1 MNLRRL
7 YNNPEAK
14 KITVKFIVIFLVG
27 VMSIFGATYYVVNN
41 INKTLIDQNT
51 SVLGCIIENKDI
63 PEIIKGFYEIKD
75 GNELVQA
82 KEILKSYGYD
92 DELSILINEVTN
104 KFYTEILVIFIPI
117 IILFTIMLYLIFI
130 KELKD
135 IYVQVDNIVKNI
147 SDTSSGKFKKIEPKY
162 EEGDVAILTTS
173 LNYMGERV
181 NNSIQK
187 LKEDKD
193 NLKDFLSDISH
204 QLKTPLASLVMF
216 TDLIK
221 ENEDMPKE
229 DRAKFLEKCD
239 EQEVRMEWLIMN
251 LLKVSHQLKTPL
263 ASLVMFT
270 DLIKENEDMPKEDRA
285 KFLEKCDEQEVR
297 MEWLIMNLL
306 KVGRLEAGAINFKRE
321 RQTLRETIELAVSSL
336 VGEAERKNQK
346 LILTGDLDCQVIHDR
361 EWLGEAISNI
371 AKNAIEHTQDG
382 GEIEIRVSDGKIIK
396 NIYIKDNGPG
406 IPKDIR
412 KKVFKRF
419 YKGESSTDPK
429 SIEYLY

>member
-1 MNLRRL
+1 MSLRRL

-27 VMSIFGATYYVVNN
+27 VISIFGATYYVVNN
-41 INKTLIDQNT
+41 INRTLMDQNT
-51 SVLGCIIENKDI
+51 SVLSSIIENKDI

-75 GNELVQA
+75 GNELVEA

-147 SDTSSGKFKKIEPKY
+147 SDTSNGKFKKIEPKY

-187 LKEDKD
+187 LKEDKE

-216 TDLIK
+216 TDL
-221 ENEDMPKE
+221 M
-229 DRAKFLEKCD
+229 
-239 EQEVRMEWLIMN
+239 
-251 LLKVSHQLKTPL
+251 
-263 ASLVMFT
+263 
-270 DLIKENEDMPKEDRA
+270 KENEDMPKEDRA

-321 RQTLRETIELAVSSL
+321 RQPLRETIELAVSSL

-346 LILTGDLDCQVIHDR
+346 LIVTGDLDCQVIHDR
-361 EWLGEAISNI
+361 EWLGEAVSNI
-371 AKNAIEHTQDG
+371 TKNAIEHTQDG
-382 GEIEIRVSDGKIIK
+382 GEIEIRVSEGKIIK

-406 IPKDIR
+406 ISKDIR

-429 SIEYLY
+429 SIGIGLSLSKSIVEELGGEIRLISEEGEGTVFIISFIEMD

>member
-1 MNLRRL
+1 MNLKRL

-14 KITVKFIVIFLVG
+14 KITSKFLIIFLVG
-27 VMSIFGATYYVVNN
+27 VISIFGATYYVVEN
-41 INKTLIDQNT
+41 INKTLLDQNI
-51 SVLGCIIENKDI
+51 SVISSVIENK
-63 PEIIKGFYEIKD
+63 EISEVIKGFYEIKD
-75 GNELVQA
+75 GNELVEA
-82 KEILKSYGYD
+82 KEILESYGYD
-92 DELSILINEVTN
+92 DDLSIMVNEVTN

-147 SDTSSGKFKKIEPKY
+147 SDTSNGKFKKIEPKY
-162 EEGDVAILTTS
+162 KEGDVAILTTS

-187 LKEDKD
+187 LNEDKD

-216 TDLIK
+216 TDLMK

-229 DRAKFLEKCD
+229 DRAKFLD
-239 EQEVRMEWLIMN
+239 
-251 LLKVSHQLKTPL
+251 
-263 ASLVMFT
+263 
-270 DLIKENEDMPKEDRA
+270 
-285 KFLEKCDEQEVR
+285 KCDEQEVR

-306 KVGRLEAGAINFKRE
+306 KVGRLEAGAVNFKRE
-321 RQTLRETIELAVSSL
+321 RQPLRETIELAVSSL
-336 VGEAERKNQK
+336 IGEAERKNQK
-346 LILTGDLDCQVIHDR
+346 LIVTGDLDCEVVHDR

-371 AKNAIEHTQDG
+371 TKNAIEHTQDS
-382 GEIEIRVSDGKIIK
+382 GEIEIRVSEGKIIK

-429 SIEYLY
+429 SIGIGLSLSKSIVEELGGEIRLISEEGEGTTFIISFIEM

>member
-1 MNLRRL
+1 MNLKRL

-14 KITVKFIVIFLVG
+14 KVTIKFSIIFLFG
-27 VMSIFGATYYVVNN
+27 VISIFGATYYVVNN
-41 INKTLIDQNT
+41 INRTLMDQNT
-51 SVLGCIIENKDI
+51 SVLSSIIENKDI
-63 PEIIKGFYEIKD
+63 PEVIKGFYEIKD
-75 GNELVQA
+75 GNELVEA

-92 DELSILINEVTN
+92 DELSIMVNEVTN
-104 KFYTEILVIFIPI
+104 KFYKEILVIFIPI
-117 IILFTIMLYLIFI
+117 MILFTIMLYLIFI

-147 SDTSSGKFKKIEPKY
+147 SDTSNGKFKKIEPKY

-187 LKEDKD
+187 LNEDKE

-216 TDLIK
+216 TDL
-221 ENEDMPKE
+221 M
-229 DRAKFLEKCD
+229 
-239 EQEVRMEWLIMN
+239 
-251 LLKVSHQLKTPL
+251 
-263 ASLVMFT
+263 
-270 DLIKENEDMPKEDRA
+270 KENEDMPKEDRA

-321 RQTLRETIELAVSSL
+321 RQPLRETIELAVSSL
-336 VGEAERKNQK
+336 VGEVERKNQK
-346 LILTGDLDCQVIHDR
+346 LMITGELDCEVVHDR

-371 AKNAIEHTQDG
+371 TKNAIEHTQDG
-382 GEIEIRVSDGKIIK
+382 GEIEIRVSEGKIIK

-429 SIEYLY
+429 SIGIGLSLSKSIVEELGGEIRLISEEGEGTVFIISFIEM

>member
-1 MNLRRL
+1 MNLKRL

-14 KITVKFIVIFLVG
+14 KITSKFLIIFLVG
-27 VMSIFGATYYVVNN
+27 VISIFGATYYVVEN
-41 INKTLIDQNT
+41 INKTLLDQNI
-51 SVLGCIIENKDI
+51 SVISSVIENK
-63 PEIIKGFYEIKD
+63 EISEVIKGFYEIKD
-75 GNELVQA
+75 GNELVEA
-82 KEILKSYGYD
+82 KEILESYGYD
-92 DELSILINEVTN
+92 DDLSIMVNEVTN

-147 SDTSSGKFKKIEPKY
+147 SNTSNGKFKKIEPKY

-187 LKEDKD
+187 LNEDKD

-216 TDLIK
+216 TDLMK

-229 DRAKFLEKCD
+229 DRAKFLD
-239 EQEVRMEWLIMN
+239 
-251 LLKVSHQLKTPL
+251 
-263 ASLVMFT
+263 
-270 DLIKENEDMPKEDRA
+270 
-285 KFLEKCDEQEVR
+285 KCDEQEVR

-306 KVGRLEAGAINFKRE
+306 KVGRLEAGAVNFKRE
-321 RQTLRETIELAVSSL
+321 RQPLRETIELAVSSL
-336 VGEAERKNQK
+336 IGEAERKNQK
-346 LILTGDLDCQVIHDR
+346 LIVTGDLDCEVVHDR

-371 AKNAIEHTQDG
+371 TKNAIEHTQDS
-382 GEIEIRVSDGKIIK
+382 GEIEIRVSEGKIIK

-429 SIEYLY
+429 SIGIGLSLSKSIVEELGGEIRLISEEGEGTTFIISFIEMD

>member
-1 MNLRRL
+1 MDLKRL

-14 KITVKFIVIFLVG
+14 KVTIKFSIIFLFG
-27 VMSIFGATYYVVNN
+27 VISIFGATYYVVNN
-41 INKTLIDQNT
+41 INRTLMDQNT
-51 SVLGCIIENKDI
+51 SVLSSIIENKDI
-63 PEIIKGFYEIKD
+63 PEVIKGFYEIKD
-75 GNELVQA
+75 GNELVEA
-82 KEILKSYGYD
+82 KGILKSYGYD
-92 DELSILINEVTN
+92 DELSIMVNEVTN
-104 KFYTEILVIFIPI
+104 KFYKEILVIFIPI
-117 IILFTIMLYLIFI
+117 MILFTIMLYLIFI

-135 IYVQVDNIVKNI
+135 IYFQVDNIVKNI
-147 SDTSSGKFKKIEPKY
+147 SDTSNGKFKKIEPKY

-187 LKEDKD
+187 LKEDKE

-216 TDLIK
+216 IDL
-221 ENEDMPKE
+221 M
-229 DRAKFLEKCD
+229 
-239 EQEVRMEWLIMN
+239 
-251 LLKVSHQLKTPL
+251 
-263 ASLVMFT
+263 
-270 DLIKENEDMPKEDRA
+270 KENEDMPKEDRA

-321 RQTLRETIELAVSSL
+321 RQPLKETIELAVSSL
-336 VGEAERKNQK
+336 VGEVERKNQK
-346 LILTGDLDCQVIHDR
+346 LIITGDLECEIVLDR

-371 AKNAIEHTQDG
+371 TKNAIEHTQDG
-382 GEIEIRVSDGKIIK
+382 GEIEIRVSEGKIIK

-429 SIEYLY
+429 SIGIGLSLSKSIVEELGGEIRLISEEGKGTTFIISFIEM

>member
-1 MNLRRL
+1 MNLKRL

-14 KITVKFIVIFLVG
+14 KITSKFLIIFLVG
-27 VMSIFGATYYVVNN
+27 VISIFGATYYVVEN
-41 INKTLIDQNT
+41 INKTLLDQNI
-51 SVLGCIIENKDI
+51 SVISSVIENK
-63 PEIIKGFYEIKD
+63 EISEVIKGFYEIKD
-75 GNELVQA
+75 GNELVEA
-82 KEILKSYGYD
+82 KEILESYGYD
-92 DELSILINEVTN
+92 DDLSIMVNEVTN

-147 SDTSSGKFKKIEPKY
+147 SDTSNGKFKKIEPKY

-187 LKEDKD
+187 LNEDKD

-216 TDLIK
+216 TDLMK
-221 ENEDMPKE
+221 ENEDMPNE
-229 DRAKFLEKCD
+229 DRAKFLD
-239 EQEVRMEWLIMN
+239 
-251 LLKVSHQLKTPL
+251 
-263 ASLVMFT
+263 
-270 DLIKENEDMPKEDRA
+270 
-285 KFLEKCDEQEVR
+285 KCDEQEVR

-306 KVGRLEAGAINFKRE
+306 KVGRLEAGAVNFKRE
-321 RQTLRETIELAVSSL
+321 RQPLRETIELAVSSL
-336 VGEAERKNQK
+336 IGEAERKNQK
-346 LILTGDLDCQVIHDR
+346 LIVTGDLDCEVVHDR

-371 AKNAIEHTQDG
+371 TKNAIEHTQDS
-382 GEIEIRVSDGKIIK
+382 GEIEIRVSEGKIIK

-429 SIEYLY
+429 SIGIGLSLSKSIVEELGGEIRLISEEGEGTTFIISFIEMD

>member
-1 MNLRRL
+1 MNLKRL

-14 KITVKFIVIFLVG
+14 KITSKFLIIFLVG
-27 VMSIFGATYYVVNN
+27 VISIFGATYYVVEN
-41 INKTLIDQNT
+41 INKTLLDQNI
-51 SVLGCIIENKDI
+51 SVISSVIENK
-63 PEIIKGFYEIKD
+63 EISEVIKGFYEIKD
-75 GNELVQA
+75 GNELVEA
-82 KEILKSYGYD
+82 KEILESYGYD
-92 DELSILINEVTN
+92 DDLSIMVNEVTN

-147 SDTSSGKFKKIEPKY
+147 SDTSNGKFKKIESKY

-187 LKEDKD
+187 LNEDKD

-216 TDLIK
+216 TDLMK

-229 DRAKFLEKCD
+229 DRAKFLD
-239 EQEVRMEWLIMN
+239 
-251 LLKVSHQLKTPL
+251 
-263 ASLVMFT
+263 
-270 DLIKENEDMPKEDRA
+270 
-285 KFLEKCDEQEVR
+285 KCDEQEVR

-306 KVGRLEAGAINFKRE
+306 KVGRLEAGAVNFKRE
-321 RQTLRETIELAVSSL
+321 RQPLRETIELAVSSL
-336 VGEAERKNQK
+336 IGEAERKNQK
-346 LILTGDLDCQVIHDR
+346 LIVTGDLDCEVVHDR

-371 AKNAIEHTQDG
+371 TKNAIEHTQDS
-382 GEIEIRVSDGKIIK
+382 GEIEIRVSEGKIIK

-429 SIEYLY
+429 SIGIGLSLSKSIVEELGGEIRLISEEGEGTTFIISFIEMD

>member
-1 MNLRRL
+1 MNLKRL

-14 KITVKFIVIFLVG
+14 KITSKFLIIFLVG
-27 VMSIFGATYYVVNN
+27 VISIFGATYYVVEN
-41 INKTLIDQNT
+41 INKTLLDQNI
-51 SVLGCIIENKDI
+51 SVISSVIENK
-63 PEIIKGFYEIKD
+63 EISEVIKGFYEIKD
-75 GNELVQA
+75 GNELVEA
-82 KEILKSYGYD
+82 KEILESYGYD
-92 DELSILINEVTN
+92 DDLSIMVNEVTN

-147 SDTSSGKFKKIEPKY
+147 SDTSNGKFRKIEPKY

-187 LKEDKD
+187 LNEDKD

-216 TDLIK
+216 TDLMK

-229 DRAKFLEKCD
+229 DRAKFLD
-239 EQEVRMEWLIMN
+239 
-251 LLKVSHQLKTPL
+251 
-263 ASLVMFT
+263 
-270 DLIKENEDMPKEDRA
+270 
-285 KFLEKCDEQEVR
+285 KCDEQEVR

-306 KVGRLEAGAINFKRE
+306 KVGRLEAGAVNFKRE
-321 RQTLRETIELAVSSL
+321 RQPLRETIELAVSSL
-336 VGEAERKNQK
+336 IGEAERKNQK
-346 LILTGDLDCQVIHDR
+346 LIVTGDLDCEVVHDR

-371 AKNAIEHTQDG
+371 TKNAIEHTQDS
-382 GEIEIRVSDGKIIK
+382 GEIEIRVSEGKIIK

-429 SIEYLY
+429 SIGIGLSLSKSIVEELGGEIRLISEEGEGTTFIISFIEMD

>member
-1 MNLRRL
+1 MNLKRL

-14 KITVKFIVIFLVG
+14 KITSKFLIIFLVG
-27 VMSIFGATYYVVNN
+27 VISIFGATYYVVEN
-41 INKTLIDQNT
+41 INKTLLDQNI
-51 SVLGCIIENKDI
+51 SVISSVIENK
-63 PEIIKGFYEIKD
+63 EISEVIKGFYEIKD
-75 GNELVQA
+75 GNELVEA
-82 KEILKSYGYD
+82 KEILESYGYD
-92 DELSILINEVTN
+92 DDLSIMVNEVTN

-147 SDTSSGKFKKIEPKY
+147 SDTSNGKFKKIEPKY

-187 LKEDKD
+187 LNEDKD

-204 QLKTPLASLVMF
+204 QLKTQLASLVMF
-216 TDLIK
+216 TDLMK

-229 DRAKFLEKCD
+229 DRAKFLD
-239 EQEVRMEWLIMN
+239 
-251 LLKVSHQLKTPL
+251 
-263 ASLVMFT
+263 
-270 DLIKENEDMPKEDRA
+270 
-285 KFLEKCDEQEVR
+285 KCDEQEVR

-306 KVGRLEAGAINFKRE
+306 KVGRLEAGAVNFKRE
-321 RQTLRETIELAVSSL
+321 RQPLRETIELAVSSL
-336 VGEAERKNQK
+336 IGEAERKNQK
-346 LILTGDLDCQVIHDR
+346 LIVTGDLDCEVVHDR

-371 AKNAIEHTQDG
+371 TKNAIEHTQDS
-382 GEIEIRVSDGKIIK
+382 GEIEIRVSEGKIIK

-429 SIEYLY
+429 SIGIGLSLSKSIVEELGGEIRLISEEGEGTTFIISFIEMD

>member
-1 MNLRRL
+1 MNLKRL

-14 KITVKFIVIFLVG
+14 KITSKFLIIFLVG
-27 VMSIFGATYYVVNN
+27 VISIFGATYYVVEN
-41 INKTLIDQNT
+41 INKTLLDQNI
-51 SVLGCIIENKDI
+51 SVISSVIENK
-63 PEIIKGFYEIKD
+63 EISEVIKGFYEIKD
-75 GNELVQA
+75 GNELVEA
-82 KEILKSYGYD
+82 KEILESYGYD
-92 DELSILINEVTN
+92 DDLSIMVNEVTN

-147 SDTSSGKFKKIEPKY
+147 SDTSNGKFKKIEPKY

-187 LKEDKD
+187 LNEDKD

-216 TDLIK
+216 TDLMK

-229 DRAKFLEKCD
+229 DRAKFLD
-239 EQEVRMEWLIMN
+239 
-251 LLKVSHQLKTPL
+251 
-263 ASLVMFT
+263 
-270 DLIKENEDMPKEDRA
+270 
-285 KFLEKCDEQEVR
+285 KCDEQEVR

-306 KVGRLEAGAINFKRE
+306 KVGRLEAGAVNFKRE
-321 RQTLRETIELAVSSL
+321 RQPLRETIELAVSSL
-336 VGEAERKNQK
+336 IGEAERKNQK
-346 LILTGDLDCQVIHDR
+346 LIVTGDLDCEVVHDR

-371 AKNAIEHTQDG
+371 TKNAIEHTQDS
-382 GEIEIRVSDGKIIK
+382 GEIEIRVSEGKIIK

-419 YKGESSTDPK
+419 YNGESSTDPK
-429 SIEYLY
+429 SIGIGLSLSKSIVEELGGEIRLISEEGEGTTFIISFIEMD

>member
-1 MNLRRL
+1 MSLRRL

-27 VMSIFGATYYVVNN
+27 VISIFGATYYVVNN

-51 SVLGCIIENKDI
+51 SVLSSIIENKDI

-75 GNELVQA
+75 GNELVEA

-117 IILFTIMLYLIFI
+117 IILFTIILYLIFI

-147 SDTSSGKFKKIEPKY
+147 SDTSNGKFKKIELKY
-162 EEGDVAILTTS
+162 EEGDLAILTTS
-173 LNYMGERV
+173 LNYMRERV

-216 TDLIK
+216 TDL
-221 ENEDMPKE
+221 M
-229 DRAKFLEKCD
+229 
-239 EQEVRMEWLIMN
+239 
-251 LLKVSHQLKTPL
+251 
-263 ASLVMFT
+263 
-270 DLIKENEDMPKEDRA
+270 KENEDMPKEDRA

-321 RQTLRETIELAVSSL
+321 RQPLRETIELAVSSL

-346 LILTGDLDCQVIHDR
+346 LIVTGDLDCQVIHDR

-371 AKNAIEHTQDG
+371 TKNAIEHTQDG
-382 GEIEIRVSDGKIIK
+382 GEIEIRVSEGKIIK

-406 IPKDIR
+406 ISKDIR

-429 SIEYLY
+429 SIGIGLSLSKSIVEELGGEIRLISEEGEGTVFIISFIEMD

>member
-1 MNLRRL
+1 MNLKRL

-14 KITVKFIVIFLVG
+14 KITVKFIIIFLVG
-27 VMSIFGATYYVVNN
+27 VISIFGATYYVVNN

-51 SVLGCIIENKDI
+51 SVLSSIIENKDI

-75 GNELVQA
+75 GNELVEA

-92 DELSILINEVTN
+92 DELSIMVNEVTN

-147 SDTSSGKFKKIEPKY
+147 SDTSNGKFKKIEPKY

-216 TDLIK
+216 TDL
-221 ENEDMPKE
+221 M
-229 DRAKFLEKCD
+229 
-239 EQEVRMEWLIMN
+239 
-251 LLKVSHQLKTPL
+251 
-263 ASLVMFT
+263 
-270 DLIKENEDMPKEDRA
+270 KENEDMPKEDRA

-321 RQTLRETIELAVSSL
+321 RQPLRETIELAVSSL

-346 LILTGDLDCQVIHDR
+346 LIVTGDLDCEVIHDR

-371 AKNAIEHTQDG
+371 TKNAIEHTQDG
-382 GEIEIRVSDGKIIK
+382 GEIEIRVSEGKIIK

-406 IPKDIR
+406 ISKDIR

-429 SIEYLY
+429 SIGIGLSLSKSIVEELGGEIRLISEEGEGTVFIISFIEMD

>member
-1 MNLRRL
+1 MSLRRL

-27 VMSIFGATYYVVNN
+27 VISIFGATYYVVNN

-51 SVLGCIIENKDI
+51 SVLSSIIENKDI

-75 GNELVQA
+75 GNELVEA

-92 DELSILINEVTN
+92 DELSVLINEVTN

-117 IILFTIMLYLIFI
+117 IILFTIILYLIFI

-147 SDTSSGKFKKIEPKY
+147 SDTSNGKFKKIEPKY

-216 TDLIK
+216 TDL
-221 ENEDMPKE
+221 M
-229 DRAKFLEKCD
+229 
-239 EQEVRMEWLIMN
+239 
-251 LLKVSHQLKTPL
+251 
-263 ASLVMFT
+263 
-270 DLIKENEDMPKEDRA
+270 KENEDMPKEDRA

-321 RQTLRETIELAVSSL
+321 RQPLRETIELAVSSL

-346 LILTGDLDCQVIHDR
+346 LIVTGDLDCQVIHDR

-371 AKNAIEHTQDG
+371 TKNAIEHTQDG
-382 GEIEIRVSDGKIIK
+382 GEIEIRVSEGKIIK

-406 IPKDIR
+406 ISKDIR

-429 SIEYLY
+429 SIGIGLSLSKSIVEELGGEIRLISEEGEGTVFIISFIEMD

>member
-1 MNLRRL
+1 MSLRRL

-27 VMSIFGATYYVVNN
+27 VISIFGATYYVVNN

-51 SVLGCIIENKDI
+51 SVLSSIIENKDI

-75 GNELVQA
+75 GNELVEA

-92 DELSILINEVTN
+92 DELSVLINEVTN

-117 IILFTIMLYLIFI
+117 IILFTIILYLIFI

-147 SDTSSGKFKKIEPKY
+147 SDTSNGKFKKIEPKY

-187 LKEDKD
+187 LNEDKD

-216 TDLIK
+216 TDLMK

-229 DRAKFLEKCD
+229 DRAKFLD
-239 EQEVRMEWLIMN
+239 
-251 LLKVSHQLKTPL
+251 
-263 ASLVMFT
+263 
-270 DLIKENEDMPKEDRA
+270 
-285 KFLEKCDEQEVR
+285 KCDEQEVR

-321 RQTLRETIELAVSSL
+321 RQPLRETIELAVSSL
-336 VGEAERKNQK
+336 VGEVERKNQK
-346 LILTGDLDCQVIHDR
+346 LIVTGDLDCEVIHDR

-371 AKNAIEHTQDG
+371 TKNAIEHTQDG
-382 GEIEIRVSDGKIIK
+382 GEIEIRVSEGKIIK

-406 IPKDIR
+406 ISKDIR

-429 SIEYLY
+429 SIGIGLSLSKSIVEELGGEIRLISEEGEGTVFIISFIEMD

>member
-1 MNLRRL
+1 MNLKRL

-14 KITVKFIVIFLVG
+14 KITSKFLIIFLVG
-27 VMSIFGATYYVVNN
+27 VISIFGATYYVVEN
-41 INKTLIDQNT
+41 INKTLLDQNI
-51 SVLGCIIENKDI
+51 SVISSVIENK
-63 PEIIKGFYEIKD
+63 EISEVIKGFYEIKD
-75 GNELVQA
+75 GNELVEA
-82 KEILKSYGYD
+82 KEILESYGYD
-92 DELSILINEVTN
+92 DDLSIMVNEVTN

-147 SDTSSGKFKKIEPKY
+147 SDTSNGKFKKIEPKY

-187 LKEDKD
+187 LNEDKD

-216 TDLIK
+216 TDLMK

-229 DRAKFLEKCD
+229 DRAKFLD
-239 EQEVRMEWLIMN
+239 
-251 LLKVSHQLKTPL
+251 
-263 ASLVMFT
+263 
-270 DLIKENEDMPKEDRA
+270 
-285 KFLEKCDEQEVR
+285 KCDEQEVR

-306 KVGRLEAGAINFKRE
+306 KVGRLEAGAVNFKRE
-321 RQTLRETIELAVSSL
+321 RQPLRETIELAVSSL
-336 VGEAERKNQK
+336 IGEAERKNQK
-346 LILTGDLDCQVIHDR
+346 LIVTGDLDCEVVHDR

-371 AKNAIEHTQDG
+371 TKNAIEHTQDS
-382 GEIEIRVSDGKIIK
+382 GEIEIRVSEGKIIK

-429 SIEYLY
+429 SIGSGLSLSKSIVEELGGEIRLISEEGEGTTFIISFIEMD

>member
-1 MNLRRL
+1 MNLKRL

-14 KITVKFIVIFLVG
+14 KITSKFLIIFLVG
-27 VMSIFGATYYVVNN
+27 VISIFGATYYVVEN
-41 INKTLIDQNT
+41 INKTLLDQNI
-51 SVLGCIIENKDI
+51 SVISSVIENK
-63 PEIIKGFYEIKD
+63 EISEVIKGFYEIKD
-75 GNELVQA
+75 GNELVEA
-82 KEILKSYGYD
+82 KEILESYGYD
-92 DELSILINEVTN
+92 DDLSIMVNEVTN

-130 KELKD
+130 KDLKD

-147 SDTSSGKFKKIEPKY
+147 SDTSNGKFKKIEPKY

-187 LKEDKD
+187 LNEDKD

-216 TDLIK
+216 TDLMK

-229 DRAKFLEKCD
+229 DRAKFLD
-239 EQEVRMEWLIMN
+239 
-251 LLKVSHQLKTPL
+251 
-263 ASLVMFT
+263 
-270 DLIKENEDMPKEDRA
+270 
-285 KFLEKCDEQEVR
+285 KCDEQEVR

-306 KVGRLEAGAINFKRE
+306 KVGRLEAGAVNFKRE

-336 VGEAERKNQK
+336 IGEAERKNQK
-346 LILTGDLDCQVIHDR
+346 LIVTGDLDCEVVHDR

-371 AKNAIEHTQDG
+371 TKNAIEHTQDS
-382 GEIEIRVSDGKIIK
+382 GEIEIRVSEGKIIK

-429 SIEYLY
+429 SIGIGLSLSKSIVEELGGEIRLISEEGEGTTFIISFIEMD

>member
-1 MNLRRL
+1 MSLRRL
-7 YNNPEAK
+7 YNNTEAK

-27 VMSIFGATYYVVNN
+27 VISIFGATYYVVNN

-51 SVLGCIIENKDI
+51 SVLSSIIENKDI

-75 GNELVQA
+75 GNELVEA

-92 DELSILINEVTN
+92 DELSVLINEVTN

-117 IILFTIMLYLIFI
+117 IILFTIILYLIFI

-147 SDTSSGKFKKIEPKY
+147 SDTSNGKFKKIEPKY

-216 TDLIK
+216 TDL
-221 ENEDMPKE
+221 M
-229 DRAKFLEKCD
+229 
-239 EQEVRMEWLIMN
+239 
-251 LLKVSHQLKTPL
+251 
-263 ASLVMFT
+263 
-270 DLIKENEDMPKEDRA
+270 KENEDMPKEDRA

-321 RQTLRETIELAVSSL
+321 RQPLRETIELAVSSL

-346 LILTGDLDCQVIHDR
+346 LIVTGDLDCQVIHDR

-371 AKNAIEHTQDG
+371 TKNAIEHTQDG
-382 GEIEIRVSDGKIIK
+382 GEIEIRVSEGKIIK

-406 IPKDIR
+406 ISKDIR

-429 SIEYLY
+429 SIGIGLSLSKSIVEELGGEIRLISEEGEGTVFIISFIEMD

>member
-1 MNLRRL
+1 MNLKRL

-14 KITVKFIVIFLVG
+14 KITSKFLIIFLVG
-27 VMSIFGATYYVVNN
+27 VISIFGATYYVVEN
-41 INKTLIDQNT
+41 INKTLLDQNI
-51 SVLGCIIENKDI
+51 SVISSVIENK
-63 PEIIKGFYEIKD
+63 EISEVIKGFYEIKD
-75 GNELVQA
+75 GNELVEA
-82 KEILKSYGYD
+82 KEILESYGYD
-92 DELSILINEVTN
+92 DDLSIMVNEVTN

-147 SDTSSGKFKKIEPKY
+147 SDTSNGKFKKIEPKY

-187 LKEDKD
+187 LNEDKD

-216 TDLIK
+216 TDLMK

-229 DRAKFLEKCD
+229 DRAKFLD
-239 EQEVRMEWLIMN
+239 
-251 LLKVSHQLKTPL
+251 
-263 ASLVMFT
+263 
-270 DLIKENEDMPKEDRA
+270 
-285 KFLEKCDEQEVR
+285 KCDEQEVR

-321 RQTLRETIELAVSSL
+321 RQPLRETIELAVSSL
-336 VGEAERKNQK
+336 IGEAERKNQK
-346 LILTGDLDCQVIHDR
+346 LIVTGDLDCEVIHDR

-371 AKNAIEHTQDG
+371 TKNAIENTQDG
-382 GEIEIRVSDGKIIK
+382 GEIEIRVSEGKIIR

-429 SIEYLY
+429 SIGIGLSLSKSIVEELGGEIRLISEEGEGTTFIISFIEMD

>member
-1 MNLRRL
+1 MNLKRL

-14 KITVKFIVIFLVG
+14 KITSKFLIIFLVG
-27 VMSIFGATYYVVNN
+27 VISIFGATYYVVEN
-41 INKTLIDQNT
+41 INKTLLDQNI
-51 SVLGCIIENKDI
+51 SVISSVIENK
-63 PEIIKGFYEIKD
+63 EISEVIKGFYEIKD
-75 GNELVQA
+75 ENELVEA
-82 KEILKSYGYD
+82 KEILQSYGYD
-92 DELSILINEVTN
+92 DELSIMVNEVTN

-147 SDTSSGKFKKIEPKY
+147 SDTSNGKFKKIEPKY

-187 LKEDKD
+187 LNEDKD

-216 TDLIK
+216 TDLMK

-229 DRAKFLEKCD
+229 DRAKFLD
-239 EQEVRMEWLIMN
+239 
-251 LLKVSHQLKTPL
+251 
-263 ASLVMFT
+263 
-270 DLIKENEDMPKEDRA
+270 
-285 KFLEKCDEQEVR
+285 KCDEQEVR

-321 RQTLRETIELAVSSL
+321 RQPLRETIELAVSSL
-336 VGEAERKNQK
+336 VGEVERKNQK
-346 LILTGDLDCQVIHDR
+346 LIVTGDLDCEVIHDR

-371 AKNAIEHTQDG
+371 TKNAIEHTQDG
-382 GEIEIRVSDGKIIK
+382 GEIEIRVSEGKIIK
-396 NIYIKDNGPG
+396 NIYIKDNGTG

-429 SIEYLY
+429 SIGIGLSLSKSIVEELGGEIRLISEEGEGTTFIISFIEMD

>member
-1 MNLRRL
+1 MNLKRL

-14 KITVKFIVIFLVG
+14 KITSKFLIIFLVG
-27 VMSIFGATYYVVNN
+27 VISIFGATYYVVEN
-41 INKTLIDQNT
+41 INKTLLDQNI
-51 SVLGCIIENKDI
+51 SVISSVIENK
-63 PEIIKGFYEIKD
+63 EISEVIKGFYEIKD
-75 GNELVQA
+75 GNELVEA
-82 KEILKSYGYD
+82 KEILESYGYD
-92 DELSILINEVTN
+92 DDLSIMVNEVTN

-135 IYVQVDNIVKNI
+135 IYVQVDNVVKNI
-147 SDTSSGKFKKIEPKY
+147 SDTSNGKFKKIEPKY

-187 LKEDKD
+187 LNEDKD

-216 TDLIK
+216 TDLMK

-229 DRAKFLEKCD
+229 DRAKFLD
-239 EQEVRMEWLIMN
+239 
-251 LLKVSHQLKTPL
+251 
-263 ASLVMFT
+263 
-270 DLIKENEDMPKEDRA
+270 
-285 KFLEKCDEQEVR
+285 KCDEQEVR

-306 KVGRLEAGAINFKRE
+306 KVGRLEAGAVNFKRE
-321 RQTLRETIELAVSSL
+321 RQPLRETIELAVSSL
-336 VGEAERKNQK
+336 IGEAERKNQK
-346 LILTGDLDCQVIHDR
+346 LIVTGDLDCEVVHDR

-371 AKNAIEHTQDG
+371 TKNAIEHTQDS
-382 GEIEIRVSDGKIIK
+382 GEIEIRVSEGKIIK

-429 SIEYLY
+429 SIGIGLSLSKSIVEELGGEIRLISEEGEGTTFIISFIEMD

>member
-1 MNLRRL
+1 MNLKRL

-14 KITVKFIVIFLVG
+14 KITSKFLIIFLVG
-27 VMSIFGATYYVVNN
+27 VISIFGATYYVVEN
-41 INKTLIDQNT
+41 INKTLLDQNI
-51 SVLGCIIENKDI
+51 SVISSVIENK
-63 PEIIKGFYEIKD
+63 EISEVIKGFYEIKD
-75 GNELVQA
+75 GNELVEA
-82 KEILKSYGYD
+82 KEILESYGYD
-92 DELSILINEVTN
+92 DELSIMVNEVTN

-130 KELKD
+130 KELKN

-147 SDTSSGKFKKIEPKY
+147 SDTSNGKFKKIEPKY

-187 LKEDKD
+187 LNEDKD

-216 TDLIK
+216 TDLMK

-229 DRAKFLEKCD
+229 DRAKFLD
-239 EQEVRMEWLIMN
+239 
-251 LLKVSHQLKTPL
+251 
-263 ASLVMFT
+263 
-270 DLIKENEDMPKEDRA
+270 
-285 KFLEKCDEQEVR
+285 KCDEQEVR

-321 RQTLRETIELAVSSL
+321 RQPLRETIELAVSSL
-336 VGEAERKNQK
+336 VGETERKNQK
-346 LILTGDLDCQVIHDR
+346 LIVTGDLDCEVIHDR

-371 AKNAIEHTQDG
+371 TKNAIEHTQDG
-382 GEIEIRVSDGKIIK
+382 GEIEIRVSEGKIIK

-429 SIEYLY
+429 SIGIGLSLSKSIVEELGGEIRLISEEGEGTTFIISFIEMD

>member
-1 MNLRRL
+1 MNLKRL

-14 KITVKFIVIFLVG
+14 KVTIKFSIIFLFG
-27 VMSIFGATYYVVNN
+27 VISIFGATYYVVNN
-41 INKTLIDQNT
+41 INRTLMDQNT
-51 SVLGCIIENKDI
+51 SVLSSIIENKDI

-75 GNELVQA
+75 GNELVEA

-92 DELSILINEVTN
+92 DELSIMVNEVTN
-104 KFYTEILVIFIPI
+104 KFYKEILVIFIPI
-117 IILFTIMLYLIFI
+117 MILFTIMLYLIFI

-147 SDTSSGKFKKIEPKY
+147 SDTSNGKFKKIEPKY

-187 LKEDKD
+187 LKEDKE

-216 TDLIK
+216 TDL
-221 ENEDMPKE
+221 M
-229 DRAKFLEKCD
+229 
-239 EQEVRMEWLIMN
+239 
-251 LLKVSHQLKTPL
+251 
-263 ASLVMFT
+263 
-270 DLIKENEDMPKEDRA
+270 KENEDMPKEDRA

-321 RQTLRETIELAVSSL
+321 RQPLRETIELAVSSL

-346 LILTGDLDCQVIHDR
+346 LIVTGDLDCQVIHDR
-361 EWLGEAISNI
+361 EWLGEAVSNI
-371 AKNAIEHTQDG
+371 TKNAIEHTQDG
-382 GEIEIRVSDGKIIK
+382 GEIEIRVSEGKIIK

-406 IPKDIR
+406 ISKDIR

-429 SIEYLY
+429 SIGIGLSLSKSIVEELGGEIRLISEEGEGTVFIISFIEMD

>member
-1 MNLRRL
+1 MSLRRL

-27 VMSIFGATYYVVNN
+27 VISIFGATYYVVNN

-51 SVLGCIIENKDI
+51 SVLSSIIENKDI

-75 GNELVQA
+75 GNELVEA

-147 SDTSSGKFKKIEPKY
+147 SDTSNGKFKKIEPKY

-216 TDLIK
+216 TDL
-221 ENEDMPKE
+221 M
-229 DRAKFLEKCD
+229 
-239 EQEVRMEWLIMN
+239 
-251 LLKVSHQLKTPL
+251 
-263 ASLVMFT
+263 
-270 DLIKENEDMPKEDRA
+270 KENEDMPKEDRA

-321 RQTLRETIELAVSSL
+321 RQPLRETIELAVSSL

-346 LILTGDLDCQVIHDR
+346 LIVTGDLDCQVIHDR

-371 AKNAIEHTQDG
+371 TKNAIEHTQDG
-382 GEIEIRVSDGKIIK
+382 GEIEIRVSEGKIIK

-429 SIEYLY
+429 SIGIGLSLSKSIVEELGGEIRLISEEGEGTVFIISFIEMD

>member
-1 MNLRRL
+1 MNLKRL

-14 KITVKFIVIFLVG
+14 KITSKFLIIFLVG
-27 VMSIFGATYYVVNN
+27 VISIFGATYYVVEN
-41 INKTLIDQNT
+41 INKTLLDQNI
-51 SVLGCIIENKDI
+51 SVISSVIENK
-63 PEIIKGFYEIKD
+63 EISEVIKGFYEIKD
-75 GNELVQA
+75 GNELVEA
-82 KEILKSYGYD
+82 KEILESYGYD
-92 DELSILINEVTN
+92 DDLSIMVNEVTN

-147 SDTSSGKFKKIEPKY
+147 SDTSNGKFKKIEPKY

-187 LKEDKD
+187 LNEDKD

-216 TDLIK
+216 TDLMK

-229 DRAKFLEKCD
+229 DRAKFLD
-239 EQEVRMEWLIMN
+239 
-251 LLKVSHQLKTPL
+251 
-263 ASLVMFT
+263 
-270 DLIKENEDMPKEDRA
+270 
-285 KFLEKCDEQEVR
+285 KCDEQEVR

-321 RQTLRETIELAVSSL
+321 RQPLKETIELAVSSL
-336 VGEAERKNQK
+336 VGEVERKNQK
-346 LILTGDLDCQVIHDR
+346 LIITGDLECEIVHDR

-371 AKNAIEHTQDG
+371 TKNAIEHTQDG
-382 GEIEIRVSDGKIIK
+382 GEIEIRVSEGKIIK

-429 SIEYLY
+429 SIGIGLSLSKSIVEELGGEIRLISEEGEGTTFIISFIEMD

>member
-1 MNLRRL
+1 MNLKRL

-14 KITVKFIVIFLVG
+14 KITSKFLIIFLVG
-27 VMSIFGATYYVVNN
+27 VISIFGATYYVVEN
-41 INKTLIDQNT
+41 INKTLLDQNI
-51 SVLGCIIENKDI
+51 SVISSVIENK
-63 PEIIKGFYEIKD
+63 EISEVIKGFYEIKD
-75 GNELVQA
+75 GNELVEA
-82 KEILKSYGYD
+82 KEILESYGYD
-92 DELSILINEVTN
+92 DDLSIMVNEVTN

-147 SDTSSGKFKKIEPKY
+147 SDTSNGKFKKIEPKY

-187 LKEDKD
+187 LNEDKD

-216 TDLIK
+216 TDLMK

-229 DRAKFLEKCD
+229 DRAKFLD
-239 EQEVRMEWLIMN
+239 
-251 LLKVSHQLKTPL
+251 
-263 ASLVMFT
+263 
-270 DLIKENEDMPKEDRA
+270 
-285 KFLEKCDEQEVR
+285 KCDEQEVR

-321 RQTLRETIELAVSSL
+321 RQPLRETIELAVSSL
-336 VGEAERKNQK
+336 IGEAERKNQK
-346 LILTGDLDCQVIHDR
+346 LIVTGDLDCEVVHDR

-371 AKNAIEHTQDG
+371 TKNAIEHTQDS
-382 GEIEIRVSDGKIIK
+382 GEIEIRVSEGKIIK

-429 SIEYLY
+429 SIGIGLSLSKSIVEELGGEIRLISEEGEGTTFIISFIEMD

>member
-1 MNLRRL
+1 MSLRRL

-27 VMSIFGATYYVVNN
+27 VISIFGATYYVVNN

-51 SVLGCIIENKDI
+51 SVLSSIIENKDI

-75 GNELVQA
+75 GNELVEA

-92 DELSILINEVTN
+92 DELSVLINEVTN

-117 IILFTIMLYLIFI
+117 IILFTIILYLIFI

-147 SDTSSGKFKKIEPKY
+147 SDTSNGKFKKIELKY
-162 EEGDVAILTTS
+162 EEGDLAILTTS
-173 LNYMGERV
+173 LNYMRERV

-216 TDLIK
+216 TDL
-221 ENEDMPKE
+221 M
-229 DRAKFLEKCD
+229 
-239 EQEVRMEWLIMN
+239 
-251 LLKVSHQLKTPL
+251 
-263 ASLVMFT
+263 
-270 DLIKENEDMPKEDRA
+270 KENEDMPKEDRA

-321 RQTLRETIELAVSSL
+321 RQPLMETIELAVSSL

-346 LILTGDLDCQVIHDR
+346 LIVTGDLDCQVIHDR

-371 AKNAIEHTQDG
+371 TKNAIEHTQDG
-382 GEIEIRVSDGKIIK
+382 GEIEIRVSEGKIIK

-406 IPKDIR
+406 ISKDIR

-429 SIEYLY
+429 SIGIGLSLSKSIVEELGGEIRLISDEGKGPTFIISFIEM

>member
-1 MNLRRL
+1 MNLKRL

-14 KITVKFIVIFLVG
+14 KITSKFLIIFLVG
-27 VMSIFGATYYVVNN
+27 VISIFGATYYVVEN
-41 INKTLIDQNT
+41 INKTLLDQNI
-51 SVLGCIIENKDI
+51 SVISSVIENK
-63 PEIIKGFYEIKD
+63 EISEVIKGFYEIKD
-75 GNELVQA
+75 GNELVEA
-82 KEILKSYGYD
+82 KEILESYGYD
-92 DELSILINEVTN
+92 DDLSIMVNEVTN

-147 SDTSSGKFKKIEPKY
+147 SDTSNGKFKKIEPKY
-162 EEGDVAILTTS
+162 KEGDVAILTTS

-187 LKEDKD
+187 LNEDKD

-216 TDLIK
+216 TDL
-221 ENEDMPKE
+221 M
-229 DRAKFLEKCD
+229 
-239 EQEVRMEWLIMN
+239 
-251 LLKVSHQLKTPL
+251 
-263 ASLVMFT
+263 
-270 DLIKENEDMPKEDRA
+270 KENEDMPKEDRA

-321 RQTLRETIELAVSSL
+321 RQPLRETIELAVSSL
-336 VGEAERKNQK
+336 IGEAERKNQK
-346 LILTGDLDCQVIHDR
+346 LIVTGDLDCEVVHDR

-371 AKNAIEHTQDG
+371 TKNAIEHTQDS
-382 GEIEIRVSDGKIIK
+382 GEIEIRVSEGKIIK
-396 NIYIKDNGPG
+396 NIYIKDNGPV

-429 SIEYLY
+429 SIGIGLSLSKSIVEELGGEIRLISEEGEGTTFIISFIEMD

>member
-1 MNLRRL
+1 MNLKRL

-14 KITVKFIVIFLVG
+14 KITSKFLIIFLVG
-27 VMSIFGATYYVVNN
+27 VISIFGATYYVVEN
-41 INKTLIDQNT
+41 INKTLLDQNI
-51 SVLGCIIENKDI
+51 SVISSVIENK
-63 PEIIKGFYEIKD
+63 EISEVIKGFYEIKD
-75 GNELVQA
+75 GNELVEA
-82 KEILKSYGYD
+82 KEILESYGYD
-92 DELSILINEVTN
+92 DDLSIMVNEVTN

-147 SDTSSGKFKKIEPKY
+147 SDTSNGKFKKIEPKY

-187 LKEDKD
+187 LNEDKD

-216 TDLIK
+216 TDLMK

-229 DRAKFLEKCD
+229 DRAKFLDKCD
-239 EQEVRMEWLIMN
+239 EQEVRME
-251 LLKVSHQLKTPL
+251 
-263 ASLVMFT
+263 
-270 DLIKENEDMPKEDRA
+270 
-285 KFLEKCDEQEVR
+285 C
-297 MEWLIMNLL
+297 LIMNLL

-321 RQTLRETIELAVSSL
+321 RQPLRETIELAVSSL
-336 VGEAERKNQK
+336 IGEAERKNQK
-346 LILTGDLDCQVIHDR
+346 LIVTGDLDCEVIHDR

-371 AKNAIEHTQDG
+371 TKNAIEHTQDG
-382 GEIEIRVSDGKIIK
+382 GEIEIRVSEGKIIK

-429 SIEYLY
+429 SIGIGLSLSKSIVEELGGEIRLISEEGEGTTFIISFIEMN

>member
-1 MNLRRL
+1 MNLKRL

-14 KITVKFIVIFLVG
+14 KVTIKFSIIFLFG
-27 VMSIFGATYYVVNN
+27 VISIFGATYYVVNN
-41 INKTLIDQNT
+41 INRTLMDQNT
-51 SVLGCIIENKDI
+51 SVLSSIIENKDI
-63 PEIIKGFYEIKD
+63 PEVIKGFYEIKD
-75 GNELVQA
+75 GNELVEA
-82 KEILKSYGYD
+82 KEILESYGYD
-92 DELSILINEVTN
+92 DELSIMVNEVTN
-104 KFYTEILVIFIPI
+104 KFYKEILVIFIPI
-117 IILFTIMLYLIFI
+117 MILFTIMLYLIFI

-147 SDTSSGKFKKIEPKY
+147 SDTSNGKFKKIEPKY
-162 EEGDVAILTTS
+162 EEGDIAILTTS

-187 LKEDKD
+187 LKEDKE

-216 TDLIK
+216 TDL
-221 ENEDMPKE
+221 M
-229 DRAKFLEKCD
+229 
-239 EQEVRMEWLIMN
+239 
-251 LLKVSHQLKTPL
+251 
-263 ASLVMFT
+263 
-270 DLIKENEDMPKEDRA
+270 KENEDMPKEDRA

-321 RQTLRETIELAVSSL
+321 RQPLRETIDLVVSSL
-336 VGEAERKNQK
+336 AGEAERKNQK
-346 LILTGDLDCQVIHDR
+346 LIVTGDLDCEVVHDR

-382 GEIEIRVSDGKIIK
+382 GKIEIRVSEGKIIK

-429 SIEYLY
+429 SIGIGLSLSKSIVEELGGEIRLISEEGEGTTFIISFIEM

>member
-1 MNLRRL
+1 MNLKRL

-14 KITVKFIVIFLVG
+14 KVTIKFSIIFLFG
-27 VMSIFGATYYVVNN
+27 VISIFGATYYVVNN
-41 INKTLIDQNT
+41 INRTLMDQNT
-51 SVLGCIIENKDI
+51 SVLSSIIENKDI

-75 GNELVQA
+75 GNELVEA

-92 DELSILINEVTN
+92 DELSIMVNEVTN
-104 KFYTEILVIFIPI
+104 KFYKEILVIFIPI
-117 IILFTIMLYLIFI
+117 MILFTIMLYLIFI

-147 SDTSSGKFKKIEPKY
+147 SDTSNGKFKKIEPKY

-187 LKEDKD
+187 LKEDKE

-216 TDLIK
+216 TDLMK

-239 EQEVRMEWLIMN
+239 EQEI
-251 LLKVSHQLKTPL
+251 
-263 ASLVMFT
+263 
-270 DLIKENEDMPKEDRA
+270 
-285 KFLEKCDEQEVR
+285 R

-321 RQTLRETIELAVSSL
+321 RQPLRETIELAVSSL

-346 LILTGDLDCQVIHDR
+346 LIVTGDLDCQVIHDR
-361 EWLGEAISNI
+361 EWLGEAVSNI
-371 AKNAIEHTQDG
+371 TKNAIEHTQDG
-382 GEIEIRVSDGKIIK
+382 GEIEIRVSEGKIIK

-406 IPKDIR
+406 ISKDIR

-429 SIEYLY
+429 SIGIGLSLSKSIVEELGGEIRLISEEGEGTVFIISFIEMD

>member
-1 MNLRRL
+1 MSLRRL

-27 VMSIFGATYYVVNN
+27 VISIFGATYYVVNN

-51 SVLGCIIENKDI
+51 SVLSSIIENKDI

-75 GNELVQA
+75 GNELVEA

-135 IYVQVDNIVKNI
+135 IYVKVDNIVKNI
-147 SDTSSGKFKKIEPKY
+147 SDTSNGKFKKIELKY
-162 EEGDVAILTTS
+162 EEGDLAILTTS
-173 LNYMGERV
+173 LNYMRERV

-216 TDLIK
+216 TDL
-221 ENEDMPKE
+221 M
-229 DRAKFLEKCD
+229 
-239 EQEVRMEWLIMN
+239 
-251 LLKVSHQLKTPL
+251 
-263 ASLVMFT
+263 
-270 DLIKENEDMPKEDRA
+270 KENEDMPKEDRA

-321 RQTLRETIELAVSSL
+321 RQPLRETIELAVSSL

-346 LILTGDLDCQVIHDR
+346 LIVTGDLDCHVIHDR

-371 AKNAIEHTQDG
+371 TKNAIEHTQDG
-382 GEIEIRVSDGKIIK
+382 GEIEIRVSEGKIIK

-429 SIEYLY
+429 SIGIGLSLSKSIVEELGGEIRLISEEGEGTVFIISFIEMD

>member
-1 MNLRRL
+1 MNLKRL

-14 KITVKFIVIFLVG
+14 KVTIKFFIIFLFG
-27 VMSIFGATYYVVNN
+27 VISIFGATYYVVNN
-41 INKTLIDQNT
+41 INRTLMDQNT
-51 SVLGCIIENKDI
+51 SVLSSIIENKDI
-63 PEIIKGFYEIKD
+63 PEVIKGFYEIKD
-75 GNELVQA
+75 GNELVEA
-82 KEILKSYGYD
+82 KEILESYGYD
-92 DELSILINEVTN
+92 DELSIMVNEVTN
-104 KFYTEILVIFIPI
+104 KFYKEILVIFIPI
-117 IILFTIMLYLIFI
+117 MILFTIMLYLIFI
-130 KELKD
+130 KELKN

-147 SDTSSGKFKKIEPKY
+147 SDTSNGKFKKIEPKY

-216 TDLIK
+216 TDL
-221 ENEDMPKE
+221 M
-229 DRAKFLEKCD
+229 
-239 EQEVRMEWLIMN
+239 
-251 LLKVSHQLKTPL
+251 
-263 ASLVMFT
+263 
-270 DLIKENEDMPKEDRA
+270 KENEDMPKEDRA

-306 KVGRLEAGAINFKRE
+306 KVGRLEAGAVNFKRE
-321 RQTLRETIELAVSSL
+321 RQPLRETIDLAVSSL
-336 VGEAERKNQK
+336 VGETERKNQK
-346 LILTGDLDCQVIHDR
+346 LIVTGDLDCEVVHDR

-371 AKNAIEHTQDG
+371 TKNAIEHTQDG
-382 GEIEIRVSDGKIIK
+382 GEIEIRVSEGKIIK

-429 SIEYLY
+429 SIGIGLSLSKSIVEELGGEIRLISEEGEGTTFIISFIEMN

>member
-1 MNLRRL
+1 MNLKRL

-14 KITVKFIVIFLVG
+14 KITSKFLIIFLVG
-27 VMSIFGATYYVVNN
+27 VISIFGATYYVVEN
-41 INKTLIDQNT
+41 INKTLLDKNI
-51 SVLGCIIENKDI
+51 SVISSVIENK
-63 PEIIKGFYEIKD
+63 EISEVIKGFYEIKD
-75 GNELVQA
+75 GNELVEA
-82 KEILKSYGYD
+82 KEILESYGYD
-92 DELSILINEVTN
+92 DDLSIMVNEVTN

-147 SDTSSGKFKKIEPKY
+147 SDTSNGKFKKIEPKY

-187 LKEDKD
+187 LNEDKD

-216 TDLIK
+216 TDLMK

-229 DRAKFLEKCD
+229 DRAKFLD
-239 EQEVRMEWLIMN
+239 
-251 LLKVSHQLKTPL
+251 
-263 ASLVMFT
+263 
-270 DLIKENEDMPKEDRA
+270 
-285 KFLEKCDEQEVR
+285 KCDEQEVR

-306 KVGRLEAGAINFKRE
+306 KVGRLEAGAVNFKRE
-321 RQTLRETIELAVSSL
+321 RQPLRETIELAVSSL
-336 VGEAERKNQK
+336 IGEAERKNQK
-346 LILTGDLDCQVIHDR
+346 LIVTGDLDCEVVHDR

-371 AKNAIEHTQDG
+371 TKNAIEHTQDS
-382 GEIEIRVSDGKIIK
+382 GEIEIRVSEGKIIK

-429 SIEYLY
+429 SIGIGLSLSKSIVEELGGEIRLISEEGEGTTFIISFIEMD

>member
-1 MNLRRL
+1 MNLKRL

-14 KITVKFIVIFLVG
+14 KITSKFLIIFLVG
-27 VMSIFGATYYVVNN
+27 VISIFGATYYVVEN
-41 INKTLIDQNT
+41 INKTLLDQNI
-51 SVLGCIIENKDI
+51 SVISSVIENK
-63 PEIIKGFYEIKD
+63 EISEVIKGFYEIKD
-75 GNELVQA
+75 GNELVEA
-82 KEILKSYGYD
+82 KEILESYGYD
-92 DELSILINEVTN
+92 DDLSIMVNEVTN

-147 SDTSSGKFKKIEPKY
+147 SDTSNGKFKKIEPKY

-187 LKEDKD
+187 LNEDKD

-216 TDLIK
+216 TDLMK

-229 DRAKFLEKCD
+229 DRAKFLDKCD
-239 EQEVRMEWLIMN
+239 EQEVRME
-251 LLKVSHQLKTPL
+251 
-263 ASLVMFT
+263 
-270 DLIKENEDMPKEDRA
+270 
-285 KFLEKCDEQEVR
+285 C
-297 MEWLIMNLL
+297 LIMNLL

-321 RQTLRETIELAVSSL
+321 RQPLRETIELAVSSL
-336 VGEAERKNQK
+336 IGEAERKNQK
-346 LILTGDLDCQVIHDR
+346 LIVTGDLDCEVIHDR

-371 AKNAIEHTQDG
+371 TKNAIEHTQDG
-382 GEIEIRVSDGKIIK
+382 GEIEIRVSEGKIIK

-429 SIEYLY
+429 SIGIGLSLSKSIVEELGGEIRLISEEGEGTTFIISFIEMD

>member
-1 MNLRRL
+1 MNLKRL

-14 KITVKFIVIFLVG
+14 KITAKFLIIFLVG
-27 VMSIFGATYYVVNN
+27 VISIFGATYYVVEN
-41 INKTLIDQNT
+41 INKTLLDQNI
-51 SVLGCIIENKDI
+51 SVISSVIENK
-63 PEIIKGFYEIKD
+63 EISEVIKGFYEIKD
-75 GNELVQA
+75 GNELVEA

-92 DELSILINEVTN
+92 DELSIMVNEVTN
-104 KFYTEILVIFIPI
+104 KFYKEILIIFIPI
-117 IILFTIMLYLIFI
+117 MILFTITLYLIFI

-147 SDTSSGKFKKIEPKY
+147 SDTSNGKFKKIEPKY
-162 EEGDVAILTTS
+162 GEGDVAILTTS

-216 TDLIK
+216 TDLMK

-229 DRAKFLEKCD
+229 DRAKFLDKCD

-251 LLKVSHQLKTPL
+251 L
-263 ASLVMFT
+263 F
-270 DLIKENEDMPKEDRA
+270 
-285 KFLEKCDEQEVR
+285 
-297 MEWLIMNLL
+297 
-306 KVGRLEAGAINFKRE
+306 KVGRLEAGAVNFKRE
-321 RQTLRETIELAVSSL
+321 RQPLRETIELAVSSL

-346 LILTGDLDCQVIHDR
+346 LIVTGDLDCEVVHDR

-371 AKNAIEHTQDG
+371 TKNAIEHTQDG
-382 GEIEIRVSDGKIIK
+382 GKIEIRVSEGKIIK
-396 NIYIKDNGPG
+396 NMKDNGPG

-429 SIEYLY
+429 SIGIGLSLSKSIVEELGGEIRLISEEGEGTTFIISFIEMD

>member
-1 MNLRRL
+1 MNLKRL

-14 KITVKFIVIFLVG
+14 KITSKFLIIFLVG
-27 VMSIFGATYYVVNN
+27 VISIFGATYYVVEN
-41 INKTLIDQNT
+41 INKTLLDQNI
-51 SVLGCIIENKDI
+51 SVISSVIENK
-63 PEIIKGFYEIKD
+63 EISEVIKGFYEIKD
-75 GNELVQA
+75 GNELVEA
-82 KEILKSYGYD
+82 KEILESYGYD
-92 DELSILINEVTN
+92 DDLSIMVNEVTN

-147 SDTSSGKFKKIEPKY
+147 SDTSNGKFKKIEPKY

-187 LKEDKD
+187 LNEDKD

-216 TDLIK
+216 TDLMK

-229 DRAKFLEKCD
+229 DRAKFLD
-239 EQEVRMEWLIMN
+239 
-251 LLKVSHQLKTPL
+251 
-263 ASLVMFT
+263 
-270 DLIKENEDMPKEDRA
+270 
-285 KFLEKCDEQEVR
+285 KCDEQEVR

-306 KVGRLEAGAINFKRE
+306 KVGRLEAGAVNFKRE
-321 RQTLRETIELAVSSL
+321 RQPLRETIELAVSSL
-336 VGEAERKNQK
+336 IGEAERKNQK
-346 LILTGDLDCQVIHDR
+346 LIVTGDLDCEVVHDR

-371 AKNAIEHTQDG
+371 TKNAIEHTQDS
-382 GEIEIRVSDGKIIK
+382 GEIEIRVSEGKIIK

-429 SIEYLY
+429 SIGIGLSLSKSIVEELGGEIRLISEEGEGTTFIISFIEMD

>member
-1 MNLRRL
+1 MSLRRL

-27 VMSIFGATYYVVNN
+27 VISIFGATYYVVNN

-51 SVLGCIIENKDI
+51 SVLSSIIENKDI

-75 GNELVQA
+75 GNELVEA

-92 DELSILINEVTN
+92 DELSVLINEVTN

-117 IILFTIMLYLIFI
+117 IILFTIILYLIFI

-147 SDTSSGKFKKIEPKY
+147 SDTSNGKFKKIEPKY

-216 TDLIK
+216 TDL
-221 ENEDMPKE
+221 M
-229 DRAKFLEKCD
+229 
-239 EQEVRMEWLIMN
+239 
-251 LLKVSHQLKTPL
+251 
-263 ASLVMFT
+263 
-270 DLIKENEDMPKEDRA
+270 KENEDMPKEDRA

-321 RQTLRETIELAVSSL
+321 RQPLRETIELAVSSL

-346 LILTGDLDCQVIHDR
+346 LIVTGDLDCHVIHDR

-371 AKNAIEHTQDG
+371 TKNAIEHTQDG
-382 GEIEIRVSDGKIIK
+382 GEIEIRVSEGKIIK

-429 SIEYLY
+429 SIGIGLSLSKSIVEELGGEIRLISEEGEGTVFIISFIEMD